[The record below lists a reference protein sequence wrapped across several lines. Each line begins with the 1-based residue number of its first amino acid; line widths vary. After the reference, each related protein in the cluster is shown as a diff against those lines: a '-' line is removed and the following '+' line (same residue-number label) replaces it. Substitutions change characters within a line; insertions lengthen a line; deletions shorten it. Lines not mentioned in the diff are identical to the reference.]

1 MKCRGEIIEVENKM
15 AEMDVDQLD
24 NSDRAD
30 SPATGLSAYDDRG
43 HGHSFVKKTFHKP
56 TYCHHCTDM
65 LWGLIG
71 QGLVCEVCNFVVHE
85 KCLRTVVSACSSIA
99 ASLVRNPVAH
109 CWSEPGQFKR
119 KFCNVCRKRLE
130 DSLAVRC
137 EICEY
142 YAHLDCHDFV
152 VSDCKECAIYSPTI
166 TRASVVHYHHWR
178 EGNLPANSKCLACK
192 KTCWSSECL
201 AGMRCEWC
209 GLTAHASCH
218 RLLPAECNF
227 GSLREIM
234 LPSSCL
240 SMPRMDLSVE
250 TMMGMSKK
258 TTRTI
263 SEDWSSSGDS
273 RNDDTEERERR
284 SPRERDTKDRDKDT
298 ESEIIRV
305 FDGNAS
311 MKRRL
316 YRTISVPKNAPA
328 QAILEAALKT
338 FHISDDPK
346 NYYVAEASEFA
357 MFVGERELDESKPIR
372 AQLKTPDGKRPS
384 IFLRYKES
392 DPDKGH
398 IKVYPGCLKVS
409 SGHKNITVTSESTT
423 EDIIRTA
430 LKKFGIDVHD
440 SDPSRYRLI
449 EVLLDKGVSERTL
462 AHNDKPWELI
472 KNCRKESLRQNQMTR
487 YYLQQREDP
496 HGPSISLFVGN
507 LPTGL
512 SQRQYEKI
520 LLDIVGKQNKWVR
533 FDVIYYE
540 YGALVLDF
548 SSADK
553 ATRVFNILKDAV
565 FDDKQLLVL
574 LLPNIQPHM
583 IPENTNPLLVFV
595 NVKSGGCQGLNLI
608 TSFRKLLN
616 PHQVFNLENGGPLP
630 GLYVFRNVPYYKILA
645 CGGDGT
651 VGWVLSCL
659 DNVGQDAICQ
669 SPPLSILPLGTG
681 NDLARVL
688 RWGPGYTGGEDP
700 LSYLRDVIDAE
711 DIKLDRWTVIFHPN
725 EKEQDDV
732 KVAIANDTNSANTNE
747 DTTTIFVMNNYFG
760 IGIDADISLDFHQAR
775 EEKPDK
781 FNSRLHNKKVYVQ
794 MSLRKMVNK
803 HPCKELHR
811 CIKLEVDGKLVELPP
826 CEGIIILNILSWGSG
841 ANPWGPEKEDQ
852 FQKPTH
858 YDGNL
863 EVVGITGVVHMA
875 QIHSG
880 LRTGIRV
887 AQGGHLRIT
896 LLTDLPVQV
905 DGEPWIQPAG
915 QVVVLRSA
923 LKATMLKKSKN
934 KIRRRNTE
942 PSIFFPEN
950 DGLKAQSPSDENS
963 SGAL

>member
-1 MKCRGEIIEVENKM
+1 M
-15 AEMDVDQLD
+15 
-24 NSDRAD
+24 D
-30 SPATGLSAYDDRG
+30 SPYRGLQQKSIVIA
-43 HGHSFVKKTFHKP
+43 KK
-56 TYCHHCTDM
+56 
-65 LWGLIG
+65 
-71 QGLVCEVCNFVVHE
+71 
-85 KCLRTVVSACSSIA
+85 A
-99 ASLVRNPVAH
+99 
-109 CWSEPGQFKR
+109 
-119 KFCNVCRKRLE
+119 
-130 DSLAVRC
+130 
-137 EICEY
+137 
-142 YAHLDCHDFV
+142 
-152 VSDCKECAIYSPTI
+152 
-166 TRASVVHYHHWR
+166 
-178 EGNLPANSKCLACK
+178 
-192 KTCWSSECL
+192 
-201 AGMRCEWC
+201 
-209 GLTAHASCH
+209 
-218 RLLPAECNF
+218 
-227 GSLREIM
+227 
-234 LPSSCL
+234 
-240 SMPRMDLSVE
+240 
-250 TMMGMSKK
+250 
-258 TTRTI
+258 RTI

-273 RNDDTEERERR
+273 RNDENDEKERR
-284 SPRERDTKDRDKDT
+284 SPRERDTKDREKDT

-346 NYYVAEASEFA
+346 NYYVAEASEFGGVA
-357 MFVGERELDESKPIR
+357 
-372 AQLKTPDGKRPS
+372 
-384 IFLRYKES
+384 
-392 DPDKGH
+392 
-398 IKVYPGCLKVS
+398 
-409 SGHKNITVTSESTT
+409 SGHKNITVTSDNTT
-423 EDIIRTA
+423 EDIIRMA
-430 LKKFGIDVHD
+430 LKKFGME
-440 SDPSRYRLI
+440 DPDTESGQFSLI

-462 AHNDKPWELI
+462 ENSDRPWEII
-472 KNCRKESLRQNQMTR
+472 KNSRKESLHQNQMTR
-487 YYLQQREDP
+487 YYIQQREDP

-520 LLDIVGKQNKWVR
+520 LLDIVSKQNKWVR

-548 SSADK
+548 SQAEK

-565 FDDKQLLVL
+565 FDEKQLLVL

-583 IPENTNPLLVFV
+583 IPDNTSPLLVFV

-608 TSFRKLLN
+608 TAFRKLLN

-688 RWGPGYTGGEDP
+688 RWGPGYTQEDP
-700 LSYLRDVIDAE
+700 LNYLRDVIDAE

-725 EKEQDDV
+725 EKEQDDL

-747 DTTTIFVMNNYFG
+747 DTTTIFVMNTYFG
-760 IGIDADISLDFHQAR
+760 LGIDADISLDFHQAR

-781 FNSRLHNKKVYVQ
+781 FNSRLHNKKV
-794 MSLRKMVNK
+794 
-803 HPCKELHR
+803 
-811 CIKLEVDGKLVELPP
+811 
-826 CEGIIILNILSWGSG
+826 WGSG

-950 DGLKAQSPSDENS
+950 EGLKAQSPTDENS
-963 SGAL
+963 